1 MFPPKDGMAGVQVRR
16 LAIVAAGAILVGACA
31 GPASTPSASPP
42 TVAAATTAAPT
53 VSPSPTPA
61 ATPAGSPGAPT
72 PTPQPTLLP
81 QIAAD
86 TTVVTLTKIP
96 IPPLA
101 GKTASIDIIQIDQDA
116 HRLYVGDRT
125 TNGVDV
131 FDIATKDAK
140 YIKSIDLG
148 SGANGVQVAKNVN
161 KLFAGLND
169 SNVAIIDLTSLSVIA
184 KVSTGGKGR
193 ADELD
198 YDPKDKKIYIA
209 NSGDGFVT
217 VIDATT
223 NAIIKKFDNLG
234 PALEQPQYNPSDGLM
249 YMTSSDQNT
258 IFVFDPVNDVLLRKD
273 IVAVLCGPQ
282 GLAINPKTNQ
292 AVLGCNAGRAGSTG
306 TPLSVAWDLTNGKF
320 LTVFGQVG
328 AGDSVIYSAKT
339 DRFYFGAHNFPHG
352 SSIGIFSGSPIAFL
366 TNVPTGSFS
375 GSKNL
380 AYDETNNLIYTQ
392 DALPGEGALF
402 SFTPPK

>member
-1 MFPPKDGMAGVQVRR
+1 MIDRTALRR
-16 LAIVAAGAILVGACA
+16 LAIAAILVILPTACGGSGASA
-31 GPASTPSASPP
+31 SASPS
-42 TVAAATTAAPT
+42 VAAAATTAVPTPTPTPITTAAPT
-53 VSPSPTPA
+53 A
-61 ATPAGSPGAPT
+61 AGSPGASGAPT
-72 PTPQPTLLP
+72 PTPQPTLLAP
-81 QIAAD
+81 VAAD
-86 TTVVTLTKIP
+86 TTTVSLTKIP

-101 GKTASIDIIQIDQDA
+101 GKTASIDIMQIDQEA
-116 HRLYVGDRT
+116 HRLYVADRT

-131 FDIATKDAK
+131 FDVTTKDAK
-140 YIKSIDLG
+140 YLKSVDAG
-148 SGANGVQVAKNVN
+148 SGGNGLVVAKNVN
-161 KLFAGLND
+161 KLFVGLND
-169 SNVAIIDLTSLSVIA
+169 SNVAVIDLTSLNVIA

-193 ADELD
+193 ADEMD
-198 YDPKDKKIYIA
+198 YDPKDRKIYVA

-234 PALEQPQYNPSDGLM
+234 AALEQPQYNAGDGLM

-258 IFVFDPVNDVLLRKD
+258 IFVFDPARDLLVRKD
-273 IVAVLCGPQ
+273 VVAVLCGPQ
-282 GLAINPKTNQ
+282 GLAINPKTSQ
-292 AVLGCNAGRAGSTG
+292 AVLGCNAGRAGTTG
-306 TPLSVAWDLTNGKF
+306 TPLALAWDLANGKF
-320 LTVFGQVG
+320 TGVFGQVG

-352 SSIGIFSGSPIAFL
+352 SVIGIFAGSPIAFL

-375 GSKNL
+375 GAKNL

>member
-1 MFPPKDGMAGVQVRR
+1 MGMRFGTGR
-16 LAIVAAGAILVGACA
+16 LAILATGAILVASCGGSAA
-31 GPASTPSASPP
+31 GPSPTP
-42 TVAAATTAAPT
+42 TAAAIATTAAPSAT
-53 VSPSPTPA
+53 PTPTPKPTVA
-61 ATPAGSPGAPT
+61 ASPAASGAAT

-81 QIAAD
+81 PVAGD

-96 IPPLA
+96 IPPLI
-101 GKTASIDIIQIDQDA
+101 GKTASIDLIQIDQEA
-116 HRLYVGDRT
+116 HRLYLGDRT

-131 FDIATKDAK
+131 FDITTKDAK
-140 YIKSIDLG
+140 YIKSVDAG
-148 SGANGVQVAKNVN
+148 SGANGVVVAKNVN

-169 SNVAIIDLTSLSVIA
+169 SNVAVIDLTTLTVLA
-184 KVSTGGKGR
+184 KVNTGGKGR

-198 YDPKDKKIYIA
+198 YDPKDKKIYVA

-234 PALEQPQYNPSDGLM
+234 AALEQPQWDSADGLM

-258 IFVFDPVNDVLLRKD
+258 IFVFDPVKDVLVRKD
-273 IVAVLCGPQ
+273 VLAVLCNPQ

-292 AVLGCNAGRAGSTG
+292 ALLGCNVGRAGSTG
-306 TPLSVAWDLTNGKF
+306 TPLTVAWDLTKGVF
-320 LTVFGQVG
+320 VGVFGQVG
-328 AGDSVIYSAKT
+328 AGDSITYSAKT

-375 GSKNL
+375 GAKNL

>member
-1 MFPPKDGMAGVQVRR
+1 MDVRFGAGRF
-16 LAIVAAGAILVGACA
+16 AILAAGALLISACGSAA
-31 GPASTPSASPP
+31 GPSPSP
-42 TVAAATTAAPT
+42 TAAAIATTAAPSAT
-53 VSPSPTPA
+53 TAAPSPTPTA
-61 ATPAGSPGAPT
+61 AASPAGSGA

-81 QIAAD
+81 PVAGD

-96 IPPLA
+96 IPPLS
-101 GKTASIDIIQIDQDA
+101 GKTASIDLIVIDQDA
-116 HRLYVGDRT
+116 HRLYVADRL

-131 FDIATKDAK
+131 FDITTKEAK
-140 YIKSIDLG
+140 YVKTVDAG
-148 SGANGVQVAKNVN
+148 SGANGVVVAKNVN

-169 SNVAIIDLTSLSVIA
+169 SNVAIIDLTSLAVVA
-184 KVSTGGKGR
+184 KVNTGGKGR

-198 YDPKDKKIYIA
+198 YDPTDKKIYVA

-223 NAIIKKFDNLG
+223 NAIVHKFDGLG
-234 PALEQPQYNPSDGLM
+234 PALEQPQYDSADGLM
-249 YMTSSDQNT
+249 YMTSSDQNAV
-258 IFVFDPVNDVLLRKD
+258 FVFDPVKDVLVRKD
-273 IVAVLCGPQ
+273 VLAVLCNPQ
-282 GLAINPKTNQ
+282 GIAINPKTNQ
-292 AVLGCNAGRAGSTG
+292 ALLGCNIGRAGSTG
-306 TPLSVAWDLTNGKF
+306 TSLTVAWDLTKGIF
-320 LTVFGQVG
+320 VGVFGQIG
-328 AGDSVIYSAKT
+328 SGDSVTYSAKT

-375 GSKNL
+375 GAKNL
-380 AYDETNNLIYTQ
+380 AYDETNNVIYTQ

>member
-1 MFPPKDGMAGVQVRR
+1 MDMRFVAGR
-16 LAIVAAGAILVGACA
+16 LAILAAGAIVV
-31 GPASTPSASPP
+31 ASCGSAAAPSPSP
-42 TVAAATTAAPT
+42 TKAAIATTAAPT
-53 VSPSPTPA
+53 ATPTTAASPA
-61 ATPAGSPGAPT
+61 ASGA

-81 QIAAD
+81 PVAGD

-96 IPPLA
+96 IPPLS
-101 GKTASIDIIQIDQDA
+101 GKTASIDLIVIDQDA
-116 HRLYVGDRT
+116 HRLYAGDRL

-131 FDIATKDAK
+131 FDITTKEAK
-140 YIKSIDLG
+140 YLKTVDAG
-148 SGANGVQVAKNVN
+148 SGANGVVVAKNVN
-161 KLFAGLND
+161 KVFAGLND
-169 SNVAIIDLTSLSVIA
+169 SNVAIIDLTSLNLIA
-184 KVSTGGKGR
+184 KVNTGGKGR

-198 YDPKDKKIYIA
+198 YDPKDHKVYVA

-223 NAIIKKFDNLG
+223 NTIVHKFDNLG
-234 PALEQPQYNPSDGLM
+234 PALEQPQYDSNDGLM
-249 YMTSSDQNT
+249 YMTSSDQNAV
-258 IFVFDPVNDVLLRKD
+258 FVFDPAKDVLVRKD
-273 IVAVLCGPQ
+273 VLAVLCNPQ
-282 GLAINPKTNQ
+282 GLAINAKTNQ
-292 AVLGCNAGRAGSTG
+292 ALLGCNIGRAGSTG
-306 TPLSVAWDLTNGKF
+306 TPLTVAWDLEKGIF
-320 LTVFGQVG
+320 VGVFGQVG
-328 AGDSVIYSAKT
+328 SGDSVTYSAKT

-375 GSKNL
+375 GAKNL

>member
-1 MFPPKDGMAGVQVRR
+1 MDVQFGAGRFAILAAGVI
-16 LAIVAAGAILVGACA
+16 LITSCGSAAG
-31 GPASTPSASPP
+31 P
-42 TVAAATTAAPT
+42 
-53 VSPSPTPA
+53 SPSPTPA
-61 ATPAGSPGAPT
+61 AVATTAAPSPTPAPTAAGSPAGSGA

-81 QIAAD
+81 PIAGD

-96 IPPLA
+96 IPPLS
-101 GKTASIDIIQIDQDA
+101 GKTVSMDLIVIDQEA
-116 HRLYVGDRT
+116 HRLYAADRT

-131 FDIATKDAK
+131 FDISTKDAK
-140 YIKSIDLG
+140 YLKTVDAG
-148 SGANGVQVAKNVN
+148 SGANGVVVAKNVN

-169 SNVAIIDLTSLSVIA
+169 SNVAVIDLTSLTVTA

-198 YDPKDKKIYIA
+198 YDPKEKKIYVA

-217 VIDATT
+217 VIDAST
-223 NAIIKKFDNLG
+223 NTILHKFDGLG
-234 PALEQPQYNPSDGLM
+234 AALEQPQYDSADGLM
-249 YMTSSDQNT
+249 YMTSSDQNAV
-258 IFVFDPVNDVLLRKD
+258 FVFDPVKDVLVRKD
-273 IVAVLCGPQ
+273 VLAVLCNPQ

-292 AVLGCNAGRAGSTG
+292 ALLGCNVGRAGSTG
-306 TPLSVAWDLTNGKF
+306 TPLTVAWDLTKGIF
-320 LTVFGQVG
+320 VGVFGQVG
-328 AGDSVIYSAKT
+328 SGDSITYSAKT

-375 GSKNL
+375 GAKNL

>member
-1 MFPPKDGMAGVQVRR
+1 MAGTQVHR
-16 LAIVAAGAILVGACA
+16 LAIVAAGAILAGACA
-31 GPASTPSASPP
+31 GPAATPSVSPT
-42 TVAAATTAAPT
+42 TVAAATTAAATPSP
-53 VSPSPTPA
+53 SPSPTAP

-81 QIAAD
+81 PVAGD

-96 IPPLA
+96 VPPLA

-116 HRLYVGDRT
+116 HRLYVADRT
-125 TNGVDV
+125 DNGVDV
-131 FDIATKDAK
+131 FDITTKDAK
-140 YIKSIDLG
+140 FVKTVDTG
-148 SGANGVQVAKNVN
+148 SGANGVVVAKNVN

-169 SNVAIIDLTSLSVIA
+169 SNVAIIDLTTLNVIA

-198 YDPKDKKIYIA
+198 YDPKDKKVYVA

-217 VIDATT
+217 VFDATT
-223 NAIIKKFDNLG
+223 NTIIKKFDNLG
-234 PALEQPQYNPSDGLM
+234 AALEQPQYNPGDGLM

-258 IFVFDPVNDVLLRKD
+258 IFVFDPVKDVLLRKD
-273 IVAVLCGPQ
+273 VVAVLCGPQ

-292 AVLGCNAGRAGSTG
+292 AMLGCNAGRAGSTG
-306 TPLSVAWDLTNGKF
+306 TPLTVAWDLTNGKF
-320 LTVFGQVG
+320 TSVFGQVG

-339 DRFYFGAHNFPHG
+339 DRFYFGAHNFPRG
-352 SSIGIFSGSPIAFL
+352 STIGIFSGSPIAFL

-375 GSKNL
+375 GAKNL

>member
-1 MFPPKDGMAGVQVRR
+1 MNARPIRWS
-16 LAIVAAGAILVGACA
+16 AILSVGALLLTSCT
-31 GPASTPSASPP
+31 GTSLGPSASP
-42 TVAAATTAAPT
+42 TVAAVATTAAPT
-53 VSPSPTPA
+53 PSPSSTPS
-61 ATPAGSPGAPT
+61 ATLASGA

-81 QIAAD
+81 PVAAD
-86 TTVVTLTKIP
+86 TTVVSLTKIP
-96 IPPLA
+96 IPPLS
-101 GKTASIDIIQIDQDA
+101 GKTASIDIIQIDQAA
-116 HRLYVGDRT
+116 HRLYVADRT

-131 FDIATKDAK
+131 FDISTKDAK
-140 YIKSIDLG
+140 YVKSVDAG
-148 SGANGVQVAKNVN
+148 SGANGVVVAKDVN

-169 SNVAIIDLTSLSVIA
+169 SNVAVIDLTSLTVIA
-184 KVSTGGKGR
+184 KVNTGGKGR

-198 YDPKDKKIYIA
+198 YDPKDKKVYVA

-223 NAIIKKFDNLG
+223 NAIVKKIDNLG
-234 PALEQPQYNPSDGLM
+234 AALEQPQYDTSDGLM
-249 YMTSSDQNT
+249 YMTSSDQNAV
-258 IFVFDPVNDVLLRKD
+258 FVFDPAKDALVRKDVL
-273 IVAVLCGPQ
+273 AVICNPQ

-292 AVLGCNAGRAGSTG
+292 ALLGCSVGRAGSTG
-306 TPLSVAWDLTNGKF
+306 TPLSVAWDLSKGIFTG
-320 LTVFGQVG
+320 VFGQVG
-328 AGDSVIYSAKT
+328 SGDSVTYSAKT

-352 SSIGIFSGSPIAFL
+352 SAIAIFSGSPIAFL

-375 GSKNL
+375 GAKNL